1 MNIKFEPIKRNTLT
15 VSETAKYLGVS
26 TDLIYLLVREGK
38 IIHFRLGRRI
48 LFKKEEI
55 DKWVQSQMVGGLDD
69 EQ

>member
-1 MNIKFEPIKRNTLT
+1 MKRNTLT